1 MTRQITSGET
11 DMARLTTTVLIT
23 LLLAMAGTARASSA
37 IAVASAR
44 VIRATI
50 VTTDPLVK
58 QLSVTADDLHR
69 GYISLQGA
77 SVGSGKAS
85 ATAFTVRVEIPSVQA
100 NTSFSGDAVA
110 SSHVTVTGTE
120 AALRQNPF
128 AYITYDG
135 Q

>member
-1 MTRQITSGET
+1 
-11 DMARLTTTVLIT
+11 MARLATTVLIT
-23 LLLAMAGTARASSA
+23 ILLAAAGTANASSA
-37 IAVASAR
+37 MAVASAH

-58 QLSVTADDLHR
+58 QLSVTANDLHR
-69 GYISLQGA
+69 GYITLEGA
-77 SVGSGKAS
+77 SVGSGKAG
-85 ATAFTVRVEIPSVQA
+85 ATAFTVRVEIPSMQA

-110 SSHVTVTGTE
+110 SSRVAVTGTE

-128 AYITYDG
+128 AYVTYDG